1 MAEVIYGTTRA
12 HEVGRAYCG
21 LRNKDGALFHDQP
34 FYVLREASYEEWL
47 AFAAEEGVTPSPQM
61 LQAARR
67 KDARFY
73 AISTD

>member
-12 HEVGRAYCG
+12 HEVGKAYCG
-21 LRNKDGALFHDQP
+21 LRNGAGELFDAQP
-34 FYVLREASYEEWL
+34 FYVLREASYAEWL

-61 LQAARR
+61 LKAAQSPAA
-67 KDARFY
+67 KFY